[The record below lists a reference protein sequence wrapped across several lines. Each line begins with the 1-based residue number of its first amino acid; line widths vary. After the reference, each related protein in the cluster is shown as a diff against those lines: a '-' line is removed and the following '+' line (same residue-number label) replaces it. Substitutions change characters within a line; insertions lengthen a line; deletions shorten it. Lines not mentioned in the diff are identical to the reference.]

1 MKGKRINDTETL
13 TKTRMKQLQKARE
26 EHSFRNGLHL

>member
-1 MKGKRINDTETL
+1 MKGKRINVRETL
-13 TKTRMKQLQKARE
+13 AKTSMKQLQKARE